1 MNTACLC
8 LDTHETC
15 HSVTNIQP
23 VLYVAAPDWQMGW
36 PPDDLWHS
44 TFREARPWILSSGLH
59 HSQMFCQN
67 GCRTLEPT
75 WARCCLKGD
84 HMTSADIPTD
94 FVGNTRNIRF
104 DTAVLG
110 LKNSSILLASFLQ
123 MQKIVCA
130 HTERNLILELK
141 VYVQHRS
148 QIWVFASWLEKIATQ
163 THFSTLE
170 TCS

>member
-1 MNTACLC
+1 
-8 LDTHETC
+8 
-15 HSVTNIQP
+15 
-23 VLYVAAPDWQMGW
+23 
-36 PPDDLWHS
+36 
-44 TFREARPWILSSGLH
+44 
-59 HSQMFCQN
+59 
-67 GCRTLEPT
+67 
-75 WARCCLKGD
+75 
-84 HMTSADIPTD
+84 MTSADIPTD

-148 QIWVFASWLEKIATQ
+148 QIWVFAS
-163 THFSTLE
+163 
-170 TCS
+170 